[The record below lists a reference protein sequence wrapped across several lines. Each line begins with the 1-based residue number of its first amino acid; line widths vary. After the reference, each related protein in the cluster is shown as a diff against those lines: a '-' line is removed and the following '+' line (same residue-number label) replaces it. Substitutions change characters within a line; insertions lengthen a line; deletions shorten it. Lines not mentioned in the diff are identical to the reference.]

1 MSDNLITSELLAK
14 DDRQTL
20 STLLGSL
27 LPANQELGT
36 PAGND
41 PSIIDDIL
49 QTLRPVSNEGVL
61 KGLVE
66 LRQSSQERFSLSFEE
81 CEDIQRVTLFNEMLS
96 RNARFYRTLSAV
108 ALQCYYRNDDVMR
121 SLDME
126 PRPPYPEGYEI
137 PQGDLSL
144 LDPVRKRG
152 KIWRNT

>member
-20 STLLGSL
+20 STLLGAL
-27 LPANQELGT
+27 LPADQELGT

-41 PSIIDDIL
+41 PKIMDDIL
-49 QTLRPVSNEGVL
+49 QTLRPASNDGVV
-61 KGLVE
+61 KGLAE
-66 LRQSSQERFSLSFEE
+66 LRQTSQERFNVSFEE
-81 CEDIQRVTLFNEMLS
+81 CDEIQRVTLYKEMLS
-96 RNARFYRTLSAV
+96 RNASFYRTLSAV
-108 ALQCYYRNDDVMR
+108 ILQCYYRNDDVMR

-126 PRPPYPEGYEI
+126 PRPPYPDGYDI

-152 KIWRNT
+152 KIWRDA